1 MVFGFEDELKDGS
14 NLRTINGEEF
24 VLFKSKL
31 GIVKFLN
38 VCTHRG
44 AKLFSPDSAKKSIFC
59 DYHVA
64 SYDKR
69 SGSIINT
76 DKFDKRL
83 FCTSLLKFENLHQG
97 GNLVVDDDFELPP
110 EVVCLLKDADFTE
123 LEVIKHECS
132 QELLIENVL
141 EIEHVN
147 SLHRKS
153 FVPLGMK
160 SESPFT
166 VNLEAWGSS
175 LVVFDRV
182 DSSKPIY
189 QHYFIRPNLFVSLT
203 HNRVGYIGYVEA
215 NSEVSSCLR
224 YRFFCGPELQ
234 NKPAIIKKTALA
246 EAQKFTRQVL
256 FEDKPLVEGQQQNI
270 AYRSEVFLAGDHDQR
285 LAHYFKSI
293 RGVK

>member
-1 MVFGFEDELKDGS
+1 MYGFEDELKAGS

-24 VLFKSKL
+24 VLFKSEL

-44 AKLFSPDSAKKSIFC
+44 AKLFYPDSVKKSIFC
-59 DYHVA
+59 DYHAA

-69 SGSIINT
+69 TGSIIKT
-76 DKFDKRL
+76 DKFEQRL
-83 FCTSLLKFENLHQG
+83 FCTSLLKFENLHQSG
-97 GNLVVDDDFELPP
+97 KLVVDDHFELPP
-110 EVVCLLKDADFTE
+110 KVACLLKDADFTE
-123 LEVIKHECS
+123 LEVMKHECS

-147 SLHRKS
+147 TLHRKS

-160 SESPFT
+160 SESAYT
-166 VNLEAWGSS
+166 VELGAWGSS

-189 QHYFIRPNLFVSLT
+189 EHYFIRPNLFVSIT
-203 HNRVGYIGYVEA
+203 NNRVGYIGYVEA
-215 NSEVSSCLR
+215 NSEASSCLR
-224 YRFFCGPELQ
+224 YRFFCSPELQ
-234 NKPAIIKKTALA
+234 NKAPIIKKTALA

-256 FEDKPLVEGQQQNI
+256 FEDKPIAEGQQQNI
-270 AYRSEVFLAGDHDQR
+270 AYRSEVFLAGDHDER

-293 RGVK
+293 RSVK